1 MTDTDD
7 MIVMEEGDVV
17 ITAASE
23 LVDSSYRA
31 GEEFLWGYYFCIENN
46 SDEKITLLGK
56 NWNITDDSGRSFC
69 DDSDGFSGEI
79 PELEPGEY
87 FEFSCHRAAQGR
99 SSGFLRQLQNLE
111 RRGQNCRKRAPA
123 GADFRRRPGT
133 SVGSGFELNV
143 FHKTCLA

>member
-87 FEFSCHRAAQGR
+87 FEF
-99 SSGFLRQLQNLE
+99 
-111 RRGQNCRKRAPA
+111 
-123 GADFRRRPGT
+123 RRRPGT
-133 SVGSGFELNV
+133 SAGSGFELNV

>member
-79 PELEPGEY
+79 PSWNLANISSSAPPRRSRPLMR
-87 FEFSCHRAAQGR
+87 FSTAAAK
-99 SSGFLRQLQNLE
+99 S
-111 RRGQNCRKRAPA
+111 
-123 GADFRRRPGT
+123 
-133 SVGSGFELNV
+133 
-143 FHKTCLA
+143 

>member
-87 FEFSCHRAAQGR
+87 FEFSATAPLKAAHAV
-99 SSGFLRQLQNLE
+99 FY
-111 RRGQNCRKRAPA
+111 
-123 GADFRRRPGT
+123 
-133 SVGSGFELNV
+133 GSCKIL
-143 FHKTCLA
+143 

>member
-79 PELEPGEY
+79 
-87 FEFSCHRAAQGR
+87 
-99 SSGFLRQLQNLE
+99 LE

-133 SVGSGFELNV
+133 SAGSGFELNV

>member
-31 GEEFLWGYYFCIENN
+31 GEEFLWGYYFRIENN

-87 FEFSCHRAAQGR
+87 AKKLVEYLGDTDKVLEMARADYEKG
-99 SSGFLRQLQNLE
+99 E
-111 RRGQNCRKRAPA
+111 Y
-123 GADFRRRPGT
+123 
-133 SVGSGFELNV
+133 
-143 FHKTCLA
+143 

>member
-56 NWNITDDSGRSFC
+56 TGTLPMTAAAVSATIRTVSAVKFPSWSRANISNSAPPRRSRPLMR
-69 DDSDGFSGEI
+69 FST
-79 PELEPGEY
+79 
-87 FEFSCHRAAQGR
+87 AAAK
-99 SSGFLRQLQNLE
+99 S
-111 RRGQNCRKRAPA
+111 
-123 GADFRRRPGT
+123 
-133 SVGSGFELNV
+133 
-143 FHKTCLA
+143 